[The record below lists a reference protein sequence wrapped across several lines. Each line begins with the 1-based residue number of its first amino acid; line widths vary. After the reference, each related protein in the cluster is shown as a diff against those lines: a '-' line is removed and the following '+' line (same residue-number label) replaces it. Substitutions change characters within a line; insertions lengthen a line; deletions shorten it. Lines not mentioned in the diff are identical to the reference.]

1 MGLPKVTSVRYWH
14 EIDKFT
20 LYRFVQDFR
29 KCAIVSIR
37 YNAFLTQWIK
47 KVEPVGELGFD
58 VTIQETSS
66 LNGNTP
72 MFNSD
77 VFFCS
82 K

>member
-1 MGLPKVTSVRYWH
+1 MGLPKVTSARSWH
-14 EIDKFT
+14 EIDKFA

-29 KCAIVSIR
+29 KSTIVSIR
-37 YNAFLTQWIK
+37 YNAFLTQRIK
-47 KVEPVGELGFD
+47 KVEPVGELGCD

-72 MFNSD
+72 MFNFD
-77 VFFCS
+77 VFLCS